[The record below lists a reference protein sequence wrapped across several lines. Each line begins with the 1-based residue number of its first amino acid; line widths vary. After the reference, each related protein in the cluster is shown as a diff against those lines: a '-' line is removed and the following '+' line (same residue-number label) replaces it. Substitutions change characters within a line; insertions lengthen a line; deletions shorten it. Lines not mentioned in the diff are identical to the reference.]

1 MYPMLPKQI
10 EGETNLTYI
19 CALQIEI
26 MNYTSLL
33 SMIESNM
40 KEQLKKIP
48 EFYMYYESAKK
59 NLIERKD
66 LLEQILKEDM
76 CLMCGDLTIRWYEP
90 KYNGYMGRCDTCK
103 SNWRES

>member
-1 MYPMLPKQI
+1 MYPKQI

-26 MNYTSLL
+26 MNYTALQTQ
-33 SMIESNM
+33 IESCLQ
-40 KEQLKKIP
+40 KELKTIP
-48 EFYMYYESAKK
+48 DFYMYYESVKERLEKK
-59 NLIERKD
+59 KE

-76 CLMCGDLTIRWYEP
+76 CLMCGDLTIRWYESR
-90 KYNGYMGRCDTCK
+90 YNGYMGRCDTCD

>member
-1 MYPMLPKQI
+1 MYPKQI

-26 MNYTSLL
+26 MNYNGLQST
-33 SMIESNM
+33 IEAHM
-40 KEQLKKIP
+40 QKELKTIP
-48 EFYMYYESAKK
+48 DFFMYYEGVK
-59 NLIERKD
+59 ERLQVKKD

-90 KYNGYMGRCDTCK
+90 KYNGYMGRCDTCV